1 MPLYLFDGKQLFST
15 TLAQPSKN
23 NDLMLKVENDNEC
36 LLINFSCFKY
46 VNEFETVNGYFRPEM
61 LFFAMYNGVYLL
73 FGAFLI

>member
-1 MPLYLFDGKQLFST
+1 MCATLPLDGKQLFST

-46 VNEFETVNGYFRPEM
+46 VNELKTVNGYFRPGM
-61 LFFAMYNGVYLL
+61 FFATYNG
-73 FGAFLI
+73 I

>member
-61 LFFAMYNGVYLL
+61 LFFAMYDGV
-73 FGAFLI
+73 